1 MAAAA
6 PKTPKTARR
15 VMCISPTRG
24 PVEMR
29 KELTFAPRK
38 KQGVS
43 LTKFLHEDMNKMS
56 RDFSMSGNRMGRYVF
71 DKVMRIVKLY
81 AVDIEDDFTSQE
93 PCLIFPA
100 KDWWLFYNNV
110 WRDLNDC
117 GDDPLYIA
125 EWDSIIPGKR
135 FRVVGD
141 HSKKLPDDCVYIF
154 YCNDKTK
161 INERMWPIPES
172 EHYMHYDMRFL
183 FQPSLISTHIL
194 QTLKYL
200 KNGVLTTFNSIMSQD
215 PSSTC
220 CYSNTSET
228 LPAMPDDNAV
238 PMETL
243 PQTND
248 NGWLDK
254 FCMEL
259 GYHNLTFLTTPYGSA
274 GAIAGAAACAGIDD
288 TDGSIHSDGFKIIKA
303 TVVVILEHL
312 INKKLKEL
320 CMGCEVDHPSQL
332 RHSCLFEP
340 NAYFFDAYFEELSRN
355 LIKPE
360 LKHMIARALNRF
372 GLRVNPQRIQGSV
385 DAILCE
391 LRDEVYIVEK
401 LRQVREKLVDVNS
414 EQIVY
419 DAVDSWKGGP
429 QTA

>member
-1 MAAAA
+1 
-6 PKTPKTARR
+6 
-15 VMCISPTRG
+15 MCISPTRG

-29 KELTFAPRK
+29 KDLTFAPRK

-93 PCLIFPA
+93 PY
-100 KDWWLFYNNV
+100 WWLFYNNV

-125 EWDSIIPGKR
+125 D
-135 FRVVGD
+135 
-141 HSKKLPDDCVYIF
+141 KKLPDDCVYIF
-154 YCNDKTK
+154 CCNDKTK
-161 INERMWPIPES
+161 INERI
-172 EHYMHYDMRFL
+172 
-183 FQPSLISTHIL
+183 PSLISTHIL

-254 FCMEL
+254 FCTEL

-288 TDGSIHSDGFKIIKA
+288 TDGCIHSDGFKIIKA

-320 CMGCEVDHPSQL
+320 SMGCEVDHPSQL

-360 LKHMIARALNRF
+360 LKHIIARALNRF

-391 LRDEVYIVEK
+391 SRDEVYIVEK